1 MLATMIANILIVEDE
16 ADIRELIQLTL
27 TGANYQVREAANAE
41 QARRELALETP
52 DLAIVDWMMPV
63 TSGIELVRE
72 IRRDELTRDLPV
84 IMLTARNSD
93 ADITHGLD
101 SGADD
106 YLAKPFSPAELV
118 SRTKALLR
126 RAHGHSQD
134 RILRARGVQLDQDAH
149 RVSNERGDE
158 LQLGETEYRLL
169 RFLLRNPDRVFSRA
183 QLLDH
188 VWGRN
193 AFIEERT
200 VDVHV
205 LRLRKALSAGGVE
218 NLIDTVR
225 GAGYRLSPG

>member
-1 MLATMIANILIVEDE
+1 MRTDTLIVEDDP
-16 ADIRELIQLTL
+16 AIRELLRLTL
-27 TGANYQVREAANAE
+27 TPGNFDVREAANV
-41 QARRELALETP
+41 QQALEEIATRVP
-52 DLAIVDWMMPV
+52 DLAIIDWMMPV
-63 TSGIELVRE
+63 TSGIELVRQ
-72 IRRDELTRDLPV
+72 IRRDELTRELPV
-84 IMLTARNSD
+84 IMLTARNTD

-118 SRTKALLR
+118 SRARALLR
-126 RAHGHSQD
+126 RTQGHSD
-134 RILRARGVQLDQDAH
+134 TLTAGPVILDQAAH
-149 RVSNERGDE
+149 RVTGHGKPLN
-158 LQLGETEYRLL
+158 LGETEYRLL
-169 RFLLRNPDRVFSRA
+169 RFLMRNPDRLYSRA

-205 LRLRKALSAGGVE
+205 LRLRKALKSCDIH

-225 GAGYRLSPG
+225 GAGYRLSRPPSN